1 MRLSTSS
8 LALLVALCLVGACR
22 EAGAGRE
29 GSASPQT
36 TDPTAESY
44 VMPPLPRG
52 TVVLKDAYGGTHAVE
67 VEIASN
73 SEAIQRGLMWR
84 KQLPAGKGMLFVF
97 DDDAPHTF
105 WMKNTLIPLDMLFID
120 GERRL
125 VELAEN
131 AEPRTLTSRGGLK
144 PCRYVLEVPGGWAQ
158 KVGVQIGGQVELH
171 LPQGA
176 GGQPG
181 R

>member
-1 MRLSTSS
+1 MRLSTPSV
-8 LALLVALCLVGACR
+8 ALLSALCLIGACR

-29 GSASPQT
+29 GAAPPPAE
-36 TDPTAESY
+36 PTAENY

-52 TVVLKDAYGGTHAVE
+52 TVVLKDAYGGSHAVE
-67 VEIASN
+67 VEIASTP
-73 SEAIQRGLMWR
+73 EAVQRGLMWR

-120 GERRL
+120 SQRRI
-125 VELAEN
+125 VEVAEN

-144 PCRYVLEVPGGWAQ
+144 PCRYVLEVPGGWMQ
-158 KVGVQIGGQVELH
+158 KAGVAMGSQVELH

-176 GGQPG
+176 GGPSG